1 MKKINENTK
10 VTLTLKQ
17 LKRLVKESDGEKD
30 SKGIVL
36 WHDFDRISAEE
47 FADKVHKIEQELE
60 DMLIQNAEVY
70 ASADDP
76 WQMFEDDLTEDGKY
90 ETLEEALGLD
100 FCVHQSAK
108 GKLPESIS
116 KYFIFPISG
125 KAAGWFN
132 ATKFVLEIFD
142 RIMSV
147 SKDLDESVREA
158 RLNWKGPKVLK
169 HKWDGYT
176 GMVTFRLGKISD
188 EEYYR
193 NPARRC
199 PVDITIETN
208 MGHFSATAMIGNA
221 NDTGFNHAGQIIDLI
236 ADHHGYV
243 YKQLPRLSQVMVDKI
258 AGWWKQYHLVD
269 LDDIPEEDYDAIS
282 QMIEYAK
289 DYEVTEGVLKES
301 DEVKLQMVAL
311 KKAYDQIKAGKRKAE
326 AGNWKI
332 EALGKWN
339 DDLGLLEHGA
349 HWVYFKD
356 AAILEVNYETRE
368 YAYLMETAVLSKE
381 MVDAMLD
388 VLECKDF
395 HLEGDGLPD
404 FLADDEA

>member
-1 MKKINENTK
+1 MS
-10 VTLTLKQ
+10 VFP
-17 LKRLVKESDGEKD
+17 
-30 SKGIVL
+30 VL
-36 WHDFDRISAEE
+36 R
-47 FADKVHKIEQELE
+47 
-60 DMLIQNAEVY
+60 
-70 ASADDP
+70 
-76 WQMFEDDLTEDGKY
+76 
-90 ETLEEALGLD
+90 LEEALGLD

-158 RLNWKGPKVLK
+158 RLNWKGPKDLK

-282 QMIEYAK
+282 EMIEYAK
-289 DYEVTEGVLKES
+289 DYEV
-301 DEVKLQMVAL
+301 
-311 KKAYDQIKAGKRKAE
+311 
-326 AGNWKI
+326 
-332 EALGKWN
+332 
-339 DDLGLLEHGA
+339 
-349 HWVYFKD
+349 
-356 AAILEVNYETRE
+356 
-368 YAYLMETAVLSKE
+368 
-381 MVDAMLD
+381 
-388 VLECKDF
+388 
-395 HLEGDGLPD
+395 
-404 FLADDEA
+404 